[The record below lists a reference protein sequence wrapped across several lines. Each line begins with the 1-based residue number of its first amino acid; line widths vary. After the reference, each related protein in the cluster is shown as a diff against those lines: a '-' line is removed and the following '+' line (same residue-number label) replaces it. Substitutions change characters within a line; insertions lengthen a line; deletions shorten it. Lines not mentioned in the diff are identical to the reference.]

1 LVTVLIYQS
10 TLTHHRIPRIDFYFD
25 FSYGVEIFFVVS
37 GFVITRSLLPT
48 LPAAK
53 DSARFW
59 RSIVAFWIRRMWRIW
74 PTAWLWLGIVVI
86 ASFIGRSEDWGR
98 PLANLQDAAAILLQ
112 VQNIHRAD
120 TTAIQGGVPLSL
132 YWSLSLEEQFYFVL
146 PFILFFV
153 PRQRLMAALAV
164 LVLAQFFLKR
174 WVFGEPPSNFLRAIR
189 SDGLLI
195 GVMIALAFDIQWI
208 RDLLEPAFLAGSR
221 MWRWLSVLLPLFLMS
236 ALAGTHIVWFGTGLI
251 AVVAAWL
258 VWIASYDKSYLIIDG
273 PLKRILVWIGSR
285 S

>member
-146 PFILFFV
+146 YPDSSIV
-153 PRQRLMAALAV
+153 RKTACH
-164 LVLAQFFLKR
+164 
-174 WVFGEPPSNFLRAIR
+174 RAIL
-189 SDGLLI
+189 GF
-195 GVMIALAFDIQWI
+195 VMGH
-208 RDLLEPAFLAGSR
+208 DLRRLFVSR
-221 MWRWLSVLLPLFLMS
+221 
-236 ALAGTHIVWFGTGLI
+236 
-251 AVVAAWL
+251 
-258 VWIASYDKSYLIIDG
+258 
-273 PLKRILVWIGSR
+273 
-285 S
+285 